1 MLSRRQF
8 IKAGVAG
15 TAALVVARVIYGPFG
30 ATPAWQGSSVH
41 HFTTLSDASRGLIAA
56 LAAVILD
63 GALPAGADAHARAV
77 EEVVVGVDKAIAALQ
92 PAVQAELQQL
102 FALLNFPVSRRL
114 LAGVSQPWLKAPT
127 DEVAAFLQNW
137 RDSRFTL
144 LRSGFHGLHQLI
156 LAAWYGSPNAWAAI
170 GYAQPAHVLA
180 AQQAN

>member
-15 TAALVVARVIYGPFG
+15 TAALVVARVIYGPFE
-30 ATPAWQGSSVH
+30 AAPAWQSGSVH
-41 HFTTLSDASRGLIAA
+41 QFTKLSDASRGLIAA
-56 LAAVILD
+56 LAGVVLD
-63 GALPAGADAHARAV
+63 GAMPADADARAKAV
-77 EEVVVGVDKAIAALQ
+77 EEVVVGVDKAVAALQ

-102 FALLNFPVSRRL
+102 FALLNFPISRRL
-114 LAGVSQPWLKAPT
+114 LAGVSQSWLKAPAG
-127 DEVAAFLQNW
+127 EIGAFLENW

-156 LAAWYGSPNAWAAI
+156 LAAWYGCPDAWAAI